1 MDNIH
6 ARNACPPVAS
16 AYEGTTLDFEIWF
29 ALSTTFLRLNTAN
42 TNFSLTRTKNG
53 TPWILKVYASALLE
67 PCIKADVRKKNVVE
81 FVNENENVL
90 SAYAADD
97 SGGTSALAHMAS
109 PRGDQQN
116 LGESLPFDQTA
127 CSPLSP
133 THEISSNIDQTE
145 SMTIEEPVKN
155 AVLLDPSLA
164 ASLDEA
170 DVSQQRASTQLERNR
185 RELSPELKFQTF
197 QKSPSFDTFRP
208 RPRSHFSSDAMS
220 VWPLRSI
227 EESRLLQH
235 FVQNLA
241 AWVRL

>member
-1 MDNIH
+1 MANV
-6 ARNACPPVAS
+6 RNNA
-16 AYEGTTLDFEIWF
+16 
-29 ALSTTFLRLNTAN
+29 
-42 TNFSLTRTKNG
+42 
-53 TPWILKVYASALLE
+53 
-67 PCIKADVRKKNVVE
+67 VE

-90 SAYAADD
+90 KAYAADD
-97 SGGTSALAHMAS
+97 AGCNFSLAHVVS
-109 PRGDQQN
+109 PTGDQQSP
-116 LGESLPFDQTA
+116 GESLPLDQTA
-127 CSPLSP
+127 CYPLSP
-133 THEISSNIDQTE
+133 THEASSIIDQTE
-145 SMTIEEPVKN
+145 SLTIEKPVKN
-155 AVLLDPSLA
+155 AVLPDPSLA

-170 DVSQQRASTQLERNR
+170 DVSQQRASTQLKRNR

-241 AWVRL
+241 AWVRS